1 MRIGRI
7 TFGVKGITPA
17 PAVPAAPMTD
27 AHAICSDPELRGLPT
42 MPVVY
47 HVCDTCGPAIVNDDY
62 SALELHQDT
71 DADCERMTA
80 FVELVGYL
88 ADAGMVTKAGYWEC
102 EACDQ
107 VCIGSAHALE
117 TVA

>member
-1 MRIGRI
+1 
-7 TFGVKGITPA
+7 
-17 PAVPAAPMTD
+17 
-27 AHAICSDPELRGLPT
+27 

-47 HVCDTCGPAIVNDDY
+47 HVCGTCGPAIVNDDY
-62 SALELHQDT
+62 SALELHQDI
-71 DADCERMTA
+71 DADYERVTA
-80 FVELVGYL
+80 FVEAVGYL
-88 ADAGMVTKAGYWEC
+88 VDGGMVNKAGYWEC